1 LIEWLQL
8 RYLELHQAYR
18 SFTKDGNTRSQIHPS
33 LDMNRNPFLAIYIFQ
48 SGSDFE
54 EIVNQ
59 YMITGKGINPY
70 NPRSVPLGPGNQGI
84 GLNVTQEGAIVSL
97 SSNVTLPLMNGSR
110 LFSGSAEGVSSAGV
124 PVGGAIT
131 PDPTLAA

>member
-18 SFTKDGNTRSQIHPS
+18 SSTKDGNTRSRIHPS
-33 LDMNRNPFLAIYIFQ
+33 LDMKQNPFLAIYIYQ
-48 SGSDFE
+48 SGSHFE

-70 NPRSVPLGPGNQGI
+70 NPGSVPVGPGNQGI
-84 GLNVTQEGAIVSL
+84 GMNVTQEGTVVTL
-97 SSNVTLPLMNGSR
+97 PSNVTLPLMNGSR
-110 LFSGSAEGVSSAGV
+110 LFLGLAEGASSAGV